1 MHWRHIINALS
12 FKVTDLSE
20 YKPPFH
26 LTDEMISLTSEISV
40 AVGTAEILHKERIN
54 PHLRRENR
62 IRTIHSS
69 LAIEQN
75 SLSLE
80 QVTAI
85 IDGKHVIG
93 SADEITEVR
102 NACRAYNLMP
112 KLNPLSVDDL
122 LKAHRIMMDGL
133 AAENGK
139 FRSGGVGIFNGPELV
154 HLAPPAEFVPGQID
168 SLLKWYSAS
177 KLPPLIKSAVF
188 HYEFEFIHPFCD
200 GNGRM
205 GRMWHS
211 LFLGK
216 WKELFFWLPV
226 EELIKRRQ
234 KEYYDALGASDK
246 KSDSYEFVYFMLNVI
261 KDSLKQQSA
270 AAISRASRSST
281 APDRLNNP
289 IRLLLDVLGDKTLSA
304 SEIMAGI
311 GISHRPTFRKK
322 YLHPAL
328 DQGLIERTVPDKP
341 NSRYQKDRRTGR
353 PASPEIRDAPA
364 GS

>member
-1 MHWRHIINALS
+1 
-12 FKVTDLSE
+12 
-20 YKPPFH
+20 
-26 LTDEMISLTSEISV
+26 
-40 AVGTAEILHKERIN
+40 
-54 PHLRRENR
+54 
-62 IRTIHSS
+62 
-69 LAIEQN
+69 
-75 SLSLE
+75 
-80 QVTAI
+80 
-85 IDGKHVIG
+85 
-93 SADEITEVR
+93 
-102 NACRAYNLMP
+102 
-112 KLNPLSVDDL
+112 
-122 LKAHRIMMDGL
+122 
-133 AAENGK
+133 
-139 FRSGGVGIFNGPELV
+139 
-154 HLAPPAEFVPGQID
+154 
-168 SLLKWYSAS
+168 
-177 KLPPLIKSAVF
+177 
-188 HYEFEFIHPFCD
+188 
-200 GNGRM
+200 M

-341 NSRYQKDRRTGR
+341 NSRYQKYRRTGR